1 MRAAFEA
8 ERRNTV
14 SLIFYP
20 RLISGNFCFRS
31 GLDCSKL
38 NQS

>member
-1 MRAAFEA
+1 MRGAFDA

-20 RLISGNFCFRS
+20 RLILGNFCFRS
-31 GLDCSKL
+31 GRDCSKL
-38 NQS
+38 SQS